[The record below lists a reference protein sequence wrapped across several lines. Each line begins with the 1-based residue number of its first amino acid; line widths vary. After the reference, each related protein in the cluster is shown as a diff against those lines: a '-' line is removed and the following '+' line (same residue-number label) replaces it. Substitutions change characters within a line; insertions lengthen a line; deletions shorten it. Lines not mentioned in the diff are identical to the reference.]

1 MSEGIDRRTTLGL
14 LGVASVSALGAGVA
28 HAQSQTQVTGSD
40 VEQLA
45 EGVEMRVIGEG
56 KSTLPGFA
64 KVRVLEITYQPG
76 SRTESTMENP
86 MICHTASGTLKS
98 TVDGEV
104 VADKEG
110 SVWSCNT
117 GMKEVTLNE
126 GAAPAVM
133 MVSEMLP
140 G

>member
-1 MSEGIDRRTTLGL
+1 MSEGIDRRTTIGL
-14 LGVASVSALGAGVA
+14 LGAAAVSALGAGVA
-28 HAQSQTQVTGSD
+28 HAQGQMQ

-45 EGVEMRVIGEG
+45 EGVEMRVLGEG
-56 KSTLPGFA
+56 KSTIPGFA
-64 KVRVLEITYQPG
+64 TVRVLEITYQPG
-76 SRTESTMENP
+76 SRTEGTMENP

-98 TVDGEV
+98 TLDGEV

-126 GAAPAVM
+126 GTAPAVM